1 MSPAADALRRLRGAI
16 AASVAMLAISLGLGV
31 YANYRHDHHTRS
43 ENEERRERAESQNRL
58 ETLRREVERLDASA
72 ANHAAMLADGRLGE
86 FVKTRQVDRFERV
99 ARTLRSPKGPIIQR
113 YTLKPRVPLAAYTD
127 TGLTQHTLSMQP
139 LTFEAVG
146 RHEEEFL
153 AAWNGLAAGLGG
165 LSTVEAC
172 ELKLAQPPRSGAAG
186 ASKAEGLGG
195 AAKSLEGP
203 VEWPVLKASC
213 TVTWYVVEPKADT
226 VGGAG
231 APVVPSPPLPTG
243 PKS

>member
-16 AASVAMLAISLGLGV
+16 AGSVAMLAVSIGLGA
-31 YANYRHDHHTRS
+31 YANHRNDDHSRRA
-43 ENEERRERAESQNRL
+43 NEVRRERAESQSRL
-58 ETLRREVERLDASA
+58 EALRREVERLDASA

-99 ARTLRSPKGPIIQR
+99 ARTLRSPTGPIVQR
-113 YTLKPRVPLAAYTD
+113 YTLKPRVPLAVGTEA
-127 TGLTQHTLSMQP
+127 GLTQHTLSMQP

-153 AAWNGLAAGLGG
+153 AAWDGLSAGLGG

-172 ELKLAQPPRSGAAG
+172 ELKLTQPPRSGTVG
-186 ASKAEGLGG
+186 ATKAEGVGP
-195 AAKSLEGP
+195 AAKSLDGP

-213 TVTWYVVEPKADT
+213 TVTWYVVEPKAEP
-226 VGGAG
+226 AG
-231 APVVPSPPLPTG
+231 ASGVPIVPSPPPVG
-243 PKS
+243 RKS